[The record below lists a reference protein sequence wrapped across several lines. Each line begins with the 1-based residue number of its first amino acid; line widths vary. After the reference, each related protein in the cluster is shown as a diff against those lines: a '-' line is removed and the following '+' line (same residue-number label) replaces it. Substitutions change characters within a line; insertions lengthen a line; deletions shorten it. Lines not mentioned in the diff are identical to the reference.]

1 MDLALRGLK
10 NEEWVDVYYCRVVV
24 FTNFQHTFM
33 SKHHVK
39 VDFV

>member
-24 FTNFQHTFM
+24 FTNFQHTRKSGFCIIGAL
-33 SKHHVK
+33 
-39 VDFV
+39 